1 METLSTIAT
10 NAITLWNAPID
21 WSPTAGPIWLAWTT
35 ALMVVYIGA
44 CLVFENRRE
53 KAAARRLV
61 YAEAQKVVARRL
73 HLMET
78 QGYVDT
84 RSF

>member
-1 METLSTIAT
+1 METLNTIAT
-10 NAITLWNAPID
+10 NAVTLWNAPID
-21 WSPTAGPIWLAWTT
+21 WSPAAGPIWLAGTT
-35 ALMVVYIGA
+35 VLMVAYIGA

-53 KAAARRLV
+53 KAIARHLA
-61 YAEAQKVVARRL
+61 YAEAQKVAARRL

>member
-1 METLSTIAT
+1 MEILNTITT
-10 NAITLWNAPID
+10 NAITLWNSPID
-21 WSPTAGPIWLAWTT
+21 WSPTAGPIWLAGTT
-35 ALMVVYIGA
+35 VLMVAYIGA

-53 KAAARRLV
+53 KTAERQLV
-61 YAEAQKVVARRL
+61 YAEAQKVAARRL
-73 HLMET
+73 NLMET